1 MQANQLKAGDFAQD
15 GRGEWMSLTEK
26 QVVKKGQEVWN
37 FTFKTKSTNPR
48 DHSADGVA
56 AGDLWLTKASCF

>member
-1 MQANQLKAGDFAQD
+1 
-15 GRGEWMSLTEK
+15 MSLTKVEK

-48 DHSADGVA
+48 DHIVVADGVA
-56 AGDLWLTKASCF
+56 AGDLWLQRDLSKKQVALTK